1 MNAPLRNSFEFGP
14 WTLEKV
20 SDAFDLSCVDC
31 GDADLNEYFQKDSAA
46 YRKELMTQTYVF
58 HETGSDVLMA
68 TVDFCNDALP
78 KEVMPNASRR
88 QIPFVKR
95 GFKTFP
101 AVKITRLGVRKE
113 FHGKHIGS
121 ALIATV
127 KRFFLD
133 DNRTGCR
140 FVTVDAYR
148 AAASFYER
156 NGFVRTKGEEEADAP
171 TIPLFFDLLRLE
183 VESGTPASGRAA

>member
-31 GDADLNEYFQKDSAA
+31 GDADLNEYFQKDS
-46 YRKELMTQTYVF
+46 
-58 HETGSDVLMA
+58 
-68 TVDFCNDALP
+68 
-78 KEVMPNASRR
+78 
-88 QIPFVKR
+88 
-95 GFKTFP
+95 
-101 AVKITRLGVRKE
+101 
-113 FHGKHIGS
+113 
-121 ALIATV
+121 
-127 KRFFLD
+127 LD

-171 TIPLFFDLLRLE
+171 TMCLSIRILR
-183 VESGTPASGRAA
+183 

>member
-1 MNAPLRNSFEFGP
+1 MRNSFTWGP

-20 SDAFDLSCVDC
+20 SARFDMATVDC
-31 GDADLNEYFQKDSAA
+31 GDPDLNEYFRKDSED
-46 YRKELMTQTYVF
+46 YRKQLMTQTYVF
-58 HETGSDVLMA
+58 HETNSDVLLA

-78 KEVMPNASRR
+78 KEEMPNPSKK

-113 FHGKHIGS
+113 LHGKHVGS
-121 ALIATV
+121 ALLTTI

-148 AAASFYER
+148 AAVGFYEA
-156 NGFVRTKGEEEADAP
+156 NLFVRMKEKGTEDVQAP
-171 TIPLFFDLLRLE
+171 TVPLFFDLLRVDPVA
-183 VESGTPASGRAA
+183 VENK

>member
-1 MNAPLRNSFEFGP
+1 MNAGLRNSFVFGP

-20 SDAFDLSCVDC
+20 SSRFDLSKVDC
-31 GDADLNEYFQKDSAA
+31 GDPDLNEYFQKDSED

-78 KEVMPNASRR
+78 KEVMPNSSKKR
-88 QIPFVKR
+88 IPFVKR

-113 FHGKHIGS
+113 FHGHHVGS
-121 ALIATV
+121 SLLAAI
-127 KRFFLD
+127 KQFFLD

-140 FVTVDAYR
+140 FITVDAYR
-148 AAASFYER
+148 AAVGFYESNDFKR
-156 NGFVRTKGEEEADAP
+156 MKARGTEGPKAP
-171 TIPLFFDLLRLE
+171 TIPLFFDLLRIE
-183 VESGTPASGRAA
+183 TSAA

>member
-46 YRKELMTQTYVF
+46 YRKERMTQTYVF

-101 AVKITRLGVRKE
+101 AVNRMGTDPAKGLFYTPSDLKE
-113 FHGKHIGS
+113 PP
-121 ALIATV
+121 ATIDV
-127 KRFFLD
+127 QH
-133 DNRTGCR
+133 
-140 FVTVDAYR
+140 
-148 AAASFYER
+148 
-156 NGFVRTKGEEEADAP
+156 
-171 TIPLFFDLLRLE
+171 
-183 VESGTPASGRAA
+183 